1 MPALRTSPDY
11 ATLRWEFQAM
21 QELQITFLGTG
32 TSHGI
37 PVIGCDCG
45 VCKSAD
51 PRDKR
56 LRTSIRVETPGF
68 SLIVDTTPDF
78 RTQCLREEIC
88 RVDAVLYTHAHVDH
102 ILGFDDLR
110 RFCELE
116 NKNMPILGSPQTLE
130 SLARVFQYAFDG
142 SARFPNYIRPE
153 PQQVSGPFALG
164 GLDIVPVELPHGRI
178 TTNGFVFEKNG
189 RRLFA
194 YYTDC
199 AEVPPAAE
207 EAARGVE
214 VLVIDA
220 LRHNSHQTH
229 LTVQGA
235 LEAARRIGARQT
247 YFIHMCH
254 ELGHAETDASL
265 PPDVRLAYDGLRIHL

>member
-1 MPALRTSPDY
+1 
-11 ATLRWEFQAM
+11 M
-21 QELQITFLGTG
+21 QDMQITFLGTG

-37 PVIGCDCG
+37 PVIGCACK
-45 VCKSAD
+45 VCKSSD

-56 LRTSIRVETPGF
+56 LRTSIRIETNGF

-78 RTQCLREEIC
+78 RAQCLREDISK
-88 RVDAVLYTHAHVDH
+88 VDAVLYTHAHVDH

-116 NKNMPILGSPQTLE
+116 NKSMPIHGSPQTLE
-130 SLARVFQYAFDG
+130 SLTRVFQYAFDG
-142 SARFPNYIRPE
+142 SARFSNYIRPD
-153 PQQVSGPFALG
+153 PCPISGPFQIG
-164 GLDIVPVELPHGRI
+164 GIDVVPVELPHGRM

-207 EAARGVE
+207 EAARDVE

-229 LTVQGA
+229 FTVSGA
-235 LEAARRIGARQT
+235 LDAARRIRARKT

-254 ELGHAETDASL
+254 ELGHAETESGL
-265 PPDVRLAYDGLRIHL
+265 PPDVRLAYDGLRLSF

>member
-1 MPALRTSPDY
+1 
-11 ATLRWEFQAM
+11 M
-21 QELQITFLGTG
+21 QQMQITFLGTG

-37 PVIGCDCG
+37 PVIGCGCG

-56 LRTSIRVETPGF
+56 LRTSIRVQVPGF
-68 SLIVDTTPDF
+68 SLIVDTSPDF
-78 RTQCLREEIC
+78 RTQCLREDVD

-116 NKNMPILGSPQTLE
+116 NKSMPILGAPQTLD

-142 SARFPNYIRPE
+142 SARYPNYIRPD
-153 PQQVSGPFALG
+153 PQPLAGPFQLG
-164 GLDIVPVELPHGRI
+164 GFDIVPVELPHGRM

-199 AEVPPAAE
+199 ADVPPAAE
-207 EAARGVE
+207 EAARDVE

-220 LRHNSHQTH
+220 LRHHSHQTH
-229 LTVQGA
+229 LTVGAA
-235 LEAARRIGARQT
+235 LEAARRIRASKT

-254 ELGHAETDASL
+254 ELGHAETEAAL
-265 PPDVRLAYDGLRIHL
+265 PPDVRLAYDGLRLHL

>member
-1 MPALRTSPDY
+1 
-11 ATLRWEFQAM
+11 M
-21 QELQITFLGTG
+21 QQMQITFLGTG

-37 PVIGCDCG
+37 PVIGCTCQ

-116 NKNMPILGSPQTLE
+116 SKNMPILGSPQTLE

-142 SARFPNYIRPE
+142 LARFPNYIRPD
-153 PQQVSGPFALG
+153 PQPVNGPFTLG
-164 GLDIVPVELPHGRI
+164 GLDIVPVELPHGRM

-199 AEVPPAAE
+199 AEVPAAAE

-220 LRHNSHQTH
+220 LRHHSHQTH
-229 LTVQGA
+229 FTVQGA
-235 LEAARRIGARQT
+235 LEAARRIGASQT

-254 ELGHAETDASL
+254 ELGHAATEANL
-265 PPDVRLAYDGLRIHL
+265 PPDVRLAYDGLRLHL

>member
-1 MPALRTSPDY
+1 
-11 ATLRWEFQAM
+11 M
-21 QELQITFLGTG
+21 QEMQITFLGTG

-37 PVIGCDCG
+37 PVIGCGCA

-51 PRDKR
+51 PRDRR

-116 NKNMPILGSPQTLE
+116 SKSMPILASAPTLE

-142 SARFPNYIRPE
+142 SARFPNYIRPD
-153 PQQVSGPFALG
+153 PQPVNGPFTLG
-164 GLDIVPVELPHGRI
+164 SLDIVPVELPHGRM
-178 TTNGFVFEKNG
+178 TTTGFVFEKNG

-220 LRHNSHQTH
+220 LRHHSHHTH
-229 LTVQGA
+229 FTVQGA
-235 LEAARRIGARQT
+235 LEAARRIGASKT

-254 ELGHAETDASL
+254 ELGHAETEANL
-265 PPDVRLAYDGLRIHL
+265 PPDVRLAYDGLRLNL

>member
-1 MPALRTSPDY
+1 MPALRTFVEY
-11 ATLRWEFQAM
+11 ATLRCEFQAM
-21 QELQITFLGTG
+21 QQMQITFLGTG

-37 PVIGCDCG
+37 PVIGCTCQ
-45 VCKSAD
+45 VCKSVD

-56 LRTSIRVETPGF
+56 LRTSIHVQTPGF
-68 SLIVDTTPDF
+68 SFIVDTTPDF
-78 RTQCLREEIC
+78 RTQCLREEIS

-116 NKNMPILGSPQTLE
+116 NKNMPILGSAPTLE

-142 SARFPNYIRPE
+142 TARFPNYIRPE
-153 PQQVSGPFALG
+153 PQVVDGPFSLG
-164 GLDIVPVELPHGRI
+164 GLDIMPVELPHGRM

-207 EAARGVE
+207 EAARDVE

-220 LRHNSHQTH
+220 LRHHSHQTH
-229 LTVQGA
+229 FTVQGA
-235 LEAARRIGARQT
+235 LDAARRIGARQT

-254 ELGHAETDASL
+254 ELGHAETEASL
-265 PPDVRLAYDGLRIHL
+265 APDVRLAYDGLRLHL

>member
-1 MPALRTSPDY
+1 MPALRTFVDY
-11 ATLRWEFQAM
+11 ATLRFEFQAM
-21 QELQITFLGTG
+21 QQMQITFLGTG

-37 PVIGCDCG
+37 PVIGCACH

-56 LRTSIRVETPGF
+56 LRTSIHVQTPGF
-68 SLIVDTTPDF
+68 SFIVDTTPDF
-78 RTQCLREEIC
+78 RTQCLREEIF

-116 NKNMPILGSPQTLE
+116 NKSMPILASAPTLE

-153 PQQVSGPFALG
+153 PQVVDGPFSLG
-164 GLDIVPVELPHGRI
+164 GLDIVPVELPHGRM

-189 RRLFA
+189 RRVFA

-207 EAARGVE
+207 ESARGVE

-220 LRHNSHQTH
+220 LRHHSHQTH
-229 LTVQGA
+229 FTVQGA
-235 LEAARRIGARQT
+235 LDAARRIGARQT

-254 ELGHAETDASL
+254 ELGHAETEASL
-265 PPDVRLAYDGLRIHL
+265 PPDVRLAYDGLRLDL